1 MTALRKFN
9 CVLLLVALQL
19 LVASGFQVARPKTS
33 YNGLPQSDSLSN
45 TPLLPRNA
53 GSSSRSFTSTGTLMA
68 ATPQEEQAVAE
79 FKMITEEESQL
90 RKTGGIVI
98 GVITVVS
105 FFAQGQDY
113 ANLCTGAFFAL
124 STYRTGAEY
133 Q

>member
-1 MTALRKFN
+1 MTALRKSN

-19 LVASGFQVARPKTS
+19 LVASGFQVARPKTCS
-33 YNGLPQSDSLSN
+33 NGLLLSN
-45 TPLLPRNA
+45 SLLNSPLLPRNA
-53 GSSSRSFTSTGTLMA
+53 GSSSRSFTFTGLMA

-90 RKTGGIVI
+90 RKTGGIVL
-98 GVITVVS
+98 GVITIVS

-113 ANLCTGAFFAL
+113 ANLCTGAFAAL
-124 STYRTGAEY
+124 STYRSGAEY

>member
-1 MTALRKFN
+1 MTALRKSN

-19 LVASGFQVARPKTS
+19 LVASGFQVVRPKTNS
-33 YNGLPQSDSLSN
+33 NGLLLSNFLLN

-53 GSSSRSFTSTGTLMA
+53 GSSSRSITFTGLMA

-90 RKTGGIVI
+90 RKTGGIVLGI
-98 GVITVVS
+98 ITVVS
-105 FFAQGQDY
+105 FFAQGENY
-113 ANLCTGAFFAL
+113 ANLCTGAFAAL